1 MSVQLVEDR
10 VRGGDEPE
18 TTYGCVYKKTAVDG
32 GQRSYTLRIYRILMT
47 CPAPMLAP
55 IWINL
60 VNPYKGPMRK
70 ILLFFDEESEV
81 QDHTASQR

>member
-1 MSVQLVEDR
+1 MP
-10 VRGGDEPE
+10 G
-18 TTYGCVYKKTAVDG
+18 TYAEYF
-32 GQRSYTLRIYRILMT
+32 
-47 CPAPMLAP
+47 